1 MNNEVVI
8 PDTVE
13 KPKVKKSLAVAAKE
27 VLQPAMGEILKALP
41 SSLKPE
47 KFEAAFITAVI
58 NNPDILQ
65 CTPGSLRASLLK
77 AAADGQMPDGRHA
90 ALVPHFNSKKGTKE
104 ATYMPM
110 VRGIINKAASL
121 GGVNSITA
129 EVVCANDTFEAN
141 LADPAD
147 TIHKFPGFGM
157 DRGDVVGAYAMFRT
171 KDGQVVHREMMTKDE
186 IEKTRNVSKMKNG
199 SVWQK
204 WYTEMCRK
212 TVIRRGSKYVA
223 MAPEL
228 VQVIERDD
236 DHVTFEKE
244 EDPNYNPLK
253 DDLTEVIEGH
263 AEEVPEVPDEDL
275 NMGTEMCASIDAIEE
290 LSDLREW
297 QEIWSDTIG
306 ALHSHVRKEVL
317 DTINIRT
324 KQLEN
329 ADG

>member
-1 MNNEVVI
+1 VNNEVTI

-13 KPKVKKSLAVAAKE
+13 KPKAKKPLAVAAKE

-58 NNPDILQ
+58 NNPDILG
-65 CTPGSLRASLLK
+65 CTQGSLRASLLK

-90 ALVPHFNSKKGTKE
+90 ALVPHFNTKKGVKE
-104 ATYMPM
+104 ATYIPM
-110 VRGIINKAASL
+110 IKGIVNKAASL

-147 TIHKFPGFGM
+147 TIHRFPGFGM
-157 DRGDVVGAYAMFRT
+157 DRGEVVGAYALFRT

-236 DHVTFEKE
+236 EHVVFEKE
-244 EDPNYNPLK
+244 DDPNYNPLK

-263 AEEVPEVPDEDL
+263 AEEVPEVPDEYREL
-275 NMGTEMCASIDAIEE
+275 GNQMCSEIDAIEE

-297 QEIWSDTIG
+297 QETWSDTIG
-306 ALHSHVRKEVL
+306 ALHPHVRKTVL
-317 DTINIRT
+317 DTINICT
-324 KQLEN
+324 KKLEL
-329 ADG
+329 DDE